1 VTQPPRWRRKGNGKP
16 EPLRPPTRSLPLPD
30 LRGLVR
36 ARPDG
41 RTGYGRRRAHRHRR
55 GCGPAALLVMVLA
68 AQAVRRVRRAPP
80 DRPGRG

>member
-1 VTQPPRWRRKGNGKP
+1 
-16 EPLRPPTRSLPLPD
+16 

-41 RTGYGRRRAHRHRR
+41 RTGYGRRRGHRHRR
-55 GCGPAALLVMVLA
+55 GCGPAALLVMILA
-68 AQAVRRVRRAPP
+68 AQAVRYVRRAPP